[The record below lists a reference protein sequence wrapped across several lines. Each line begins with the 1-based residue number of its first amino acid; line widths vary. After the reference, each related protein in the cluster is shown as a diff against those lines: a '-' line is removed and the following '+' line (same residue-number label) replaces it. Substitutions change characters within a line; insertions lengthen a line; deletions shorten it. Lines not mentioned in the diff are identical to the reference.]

1 SNFQPCGMNDSSVVL
16 GNAQIALPNGV
27 KRTRAMIWKAGTFF
41 PLGALAGAM
50 DSYAI
55 KIDNMGQV
63 IGTSD
68 GVPFRWTE
76 STGMKPLKS
85 GETILNS
92 VKDLT
97 ESGRILGRL
106 GEQWVVWKSETEVEK
121 ITFQGP
127 IPDGGYSPFAMNDKG
142 QFLTGI
148 TGSTDTYMY
157 DDGTWCKVRDFVPS
171 KPYFLDPDQR
181 LSENGYVLSNYFG
194 EGYFTMSTAWGFLFH
209 PPVTTGSPGPVT
221 TQPAVFPKPPLI
233 IEGPWPPIDLP
244 EPDPPFLPVALR
256 HILTTISVAAA
267 ASRLLDSATRMK
279 IEEAAITSAVAQL
292 QSLRESETFEGEE
305 WNIAVDGFGSI
316 WSSLEWPGPSPE
328 WISSIPSYLRDA
340 CTYLAMALQAGG
352 IQDVSTRNR
361 TRQSLLEQATS
372 LLENHLRLRPN

>member
-1 SNFQPCGMNDSSVVL
+1 M
-16 GNAQIALPNGV
+16 
-27 KRTRAMIWKAGTFF
+27 
-41 PLGALAGAM
+41 
-50 DSYAI
+50 
-55 KIDNMGQV
+55 
-63 IGTSD
+63 
-68 GVPFRWTE
+68 
-76 STGMKPLKS
+76 
-85 GETILNS
+85 
-92 VKDLT
+92 
-97 ESGRILGRL
+97 
-106 GEQWVVWKSETEVEK
+106 
-121 ITFQGP
+121 
-127 IPDGGYSPFAMNDKG
+127 
-142 QFLTGI
+142 
-148 TGSTDTYMY
+148 
-157 DDGTWCKVRDFVPS
+157 WCKVRGGVPGWEEFVNP
-171 KPYFLDPDQR
+171 R
-181 LSENGYVLSNYFG
+181 LSESGYVVANDLGPVYGAYNFGLS
-194 EGYFTMSTAWGFLFH
+194 SWGFLFH

-233 IEGPWPPIDLP
+233 IDGPWPPIDLP

-352 IQDVSTRNR
+352 IQDVGTRNR